1 MNKKNIIRELIRDLG
16 YNFNRTFVI
25 KTGRHFLDNSKLGG
39 WSKPDLWIDNKRI
52 DKIEDEVLLDEVI
65 EDLKS
70 MILNKKE
77 VKNA

>member
-16 YNFNRTFVI
+16 YTFNRTFFI
-25 KTGRHFLDNSKLGG
+25 QTERHMIDNSKLGG

-52 DKIEDEVLLDEVI
+52 DKISDEVLLDEVI

-70 MILNKKE
+70 MILNQKE
-77 VKNA
+77 D